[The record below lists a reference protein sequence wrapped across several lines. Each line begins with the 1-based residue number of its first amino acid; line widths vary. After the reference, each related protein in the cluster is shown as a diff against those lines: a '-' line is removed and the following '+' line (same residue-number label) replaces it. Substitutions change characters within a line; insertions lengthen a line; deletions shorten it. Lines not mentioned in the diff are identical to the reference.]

1 MEVIYVIFSLLET
14 ILVFGFFTFPPI
26 FLIIR
31 FIKNIIGII
40 KSVKK
45 SEDVKDSGVNYFL
58 NAIIDIL
65 LFVVLIFCYGVVLR
79 IITANIMNSM

>member
-45 SEDVKDSGVNYFL
+45 SEDVNDSGVNYFL